1 MLQTLLLFHHGKLSR
16 GRWVEKRE
24 KMLIKMAE
32 NRVSQNIGL
41 PFREEIRHE
50 AQTEQGRMAILGS
63 VTDASAPAPT

>member
-1 MLQTLLLFHHGKLSR
+1 M
-16 GRWVEKRE
+16 EKRE
-24 KMLIKMAE
+24 KMLIKMAK